1 MERFQNHL
9 NKMVP
14 FGIFSYYHFLH
25 SKVFRNWM
33 NSLGVKPYVNY
44 LYGDLYNGLVIFQL
58 FDFVQPGI
66 VDWNKRVTQ

>member
-1 MERFQNHL
+1 
-9 NKMVP
+9 
-14 FGIFSYYHFLH
+14 
-25 SKVFRNWM
+25 M